1 MAKEK
6 IEEKEKELKWAV
18 SNVPT
23 QHTPMVVNTETNE
36 AYPIEEALVNILNTL
51 EELKGLL

>member
-1 MAKEK
+1 
-6 IEEKEKELKWAV
+6 
-18 SNVPT
+18 
-23 QHTPMVVNTETNE
+23 VNTETNE